1 MRKTA
6 VLLFLIYVS
15 CCAAFAQMRWNSAY
29 QTYFDQYKDLAI
41 EQMMRYNIPASI
53 TLAQGVFES
62 GAGRSLLATRGNN
75 HFGIKCH
82 GWRGRAIY
90 HDDDE
95 RGECFR
101 AYNNA
106 CFVFHVQII
115 KVGRGD

>member
-62 GAGRSLLATRGNN
+62 GAGRSL
-75 HFGIKCH
+75 FG
-82 GWRGRAIY
+82 AI
-90 HDDDE
+90 
-95 RGECFR
+95 
-101 AYNNA
+101 
-106 CFVFHVQII
+106 
-115 KVGRGD
+115 GRGGIPKNAAGFWLGCGNTARAASGGFVSGDAPLF